1 MQQTIIYKNTKISF
15 TDSGKGNTIVLLHG
29 FLENQSMWNAF
40 IPELSKGNRVIT
52 IDLLGHGDTECTGY
66 IHTMK
71 EMAEH
76 VYAVLKSLRLRKV
89 SLVGHSMGGYV
100 CLAFAEAYPKMTRKV
115 MLLNSTA
122 KEDDPERKLNRDR
135 AVKAV
140 QTNRETFIQIAIP
153 SLFSEANRKRFN
165 TEIQS
170 VTQEALKTPLQ
181 GVIAAIEGMKV
192 RKDRMSLLENPEL
205 PVTIVIGQND
215 PVSNYLTFK
224 QIQFTTNVSVI
235 ELPDGH
241 MSHIENT
248 QEVAE
253 ILAEFAKLK

>member
-1 MQQTIIYKNTKISF
+1 MKKEFIYKNTKISF
-15 TDSGKGNTIVLLHG
+15 TDTGKGNALVLLHG
-29 FLENQSMWNAF
+29 FLENHSMWNAF
-40 IPELSKGNRVIT
+40 IPELSKRNRVIT
-52 IDLLGHGDTECTGY
+52 IDLLGHGESECTGY
-66 IHTMK
+66 IHTME

-100 CLAFAEAYPKMTRKV
+100 CLAFAEAHPQMTRKV

-122 KEDDPERKLNRDR
+122 KADDAERKLNRDR

-153 SLFSEANRKRFN
+153 NLFSETNRARFQNEIN
-165 TEIQS
+165 TI
-170 VTQEALKTPLQ
+170 TNEALKTPLQ

-192 RKDRMSLLENPEL
+192 RKDRMSLIENPEL

-215 PVSNYLTFK
+215 PVLDYPAFK
-224 QIQFTTNVSVI
+224 QIQFGPNVFVI

-248 QEVAE
+248 EEVAE
-253 ILAEFAKLK
+253 ILAEFATLK